1 MQDATRTITGSGNNL
16 AKPPPVVA
24 SPAIATVQARRTF
37 GAWIALTGIV
47 LVLAGFAKTFFLRP
61 LFTDVP
67 LPSLAVVHGIVMS
80 LWLAL
85 FAWQAWLVAL
95 GRIALHRAVGAAGA
109 ILTSLV
115 PVLAVAMAIDAMRA
129 GHTPV
134 PQVTP
139 QQFLAVPLFN
149 IVAFAGLAGVGLLL
163 RNRRETHRRLM
174 LLALLSIL
182 PPAIARIPQSLDV
195 LRSASLVLAI
205 GTVALLVLACAVR
218 DVRIHR
224 RLHPAWI
231 LGGVPAVGCLP
242 LALVVSQTA
251 WWQRFA
257 AALM

>member
-1 MQDATRTITGSGNNL
+1 MEELSGTIIGSRAG
-16 AKPPPVVA
+16 KVEPPRAAVSKV
-24 SPAIATVQARRTF
+24 IATAQVRRTF
-37 GAWIALTGIV
+37 VLWIALTCLV

-67 LPSLAVVHGIVMS
+67 LPSLAIVHGIVMS

-85 FAWQAWLVAL
+85 FALQAWFVSR
-95 GRIALHRAVGAAGA
+95 GRIAPHRTVGVAGM
-109 ILTSLV
+109 ILTPLV
-115 PVLAVAMAIDAMRA
+115 LVFAVAMAIDAMRA

-174 LLALLSIL
+174 LLALLSVL
-182 PPAIARIPQSLDV
+182 PPALARIPQSLDV
-195 LRSASLVLAI
+195 LRAASLFLAI
-205 GTVALLVLACAVR
+205 GVEALLVLACVLR
-218 DVRIHR
+218 DVRVHR
-224 RLHPAWI
+224 RLHPVWI
-231 LGGVPAVGCLP
+231 LGGIPAVASLP
-242 LALVVSQTA
+242 LALAVSHTA

-257 AALM
+257 AELM